1 MTWTIILPFATPSLN
16 EIQGQHWSFAKR
28 QKEAIAWSLR
38 SALNLQAK
46 IPVATGKRR
55 VSIERTGRG
64 RLDPDNLMGGFKWLI
79 DAIKA
84 ERLIVDDDDDHLE
97 LIALPQVVSRKIYPS
112 TRVAIE
118 DIE

>member
-16 EIQGQHWSFAKR
+16 EIQGQHWAFAKR

-38 SALNLQAK
+38 SALNRQAQ

-64 RLDPDNLMGGFKWLI
+64 RMDRDNLIGGFKWLI

-84 ERLIVDDDDDHLE
+84 ERHIVDDDDDHLE
-97 LIALPQVVSRKIYPS
+97 LIALPQVVSRKVFPS
-112 TRVAIE
+112 TTIILE
-118 DIE
+118 DI

>member
-1 MTWTIILPFATPSLN
+1 MKWTINLPFATMSLN
-16 EIQGQHWSFAKR
+16 QTQGQHWSWVR
-28 QKEAIAWSLR
+28 REKEKIAWSLR
-38 SALNLQAK
+38 SALNRQAQ

-64 RLDPDNLMGGFKWLI
+64 RLDRDNLIGGFKALI

-84 ERLIVDDDDDHLE
+84 ERLIVDDDDTHLE

-112 TRVAIE
+112 TTIILE
-118 DIE
+118 DI